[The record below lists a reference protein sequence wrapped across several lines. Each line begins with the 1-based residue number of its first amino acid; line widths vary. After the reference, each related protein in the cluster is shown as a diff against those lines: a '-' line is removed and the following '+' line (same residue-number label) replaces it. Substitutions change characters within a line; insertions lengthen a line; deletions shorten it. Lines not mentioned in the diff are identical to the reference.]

1 MIETQDLSENV
12 VNLSAYKTKLL
23 ARDLEK
29 LVNNLDSVVTAIT
42 HTPLYAEA
50 EGPKRSLI
58 TKSAKGCKFQ

>member
-50 EGPKRSLI
+50 EGE
-58 TKSAKGCKFQ
+58 